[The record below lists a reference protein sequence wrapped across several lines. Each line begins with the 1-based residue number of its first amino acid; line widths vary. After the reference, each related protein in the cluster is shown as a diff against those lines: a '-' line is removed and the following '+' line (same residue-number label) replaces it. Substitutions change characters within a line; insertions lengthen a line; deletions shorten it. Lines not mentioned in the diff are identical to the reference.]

1 MGHLNAYLQ
10 DITPQTIILL
20 LHTVLVNHTKFQP
33 QANQFHLQNAE
44 CLCDPLDGEK
54 TR

>member
-33 QANQFHLQNAE
+33 WANQFHLQNERNA
-44 CLCDPLDGEK
+44 CVIH
-54 TR
+54 